1 MGEAEG
7 DPDPGGGDFEGRVT
21 WELVGDGQAMV
32 TLREGTVWAIRSSD
46 ATIVDT
52 HIDEDGDENSMGSFF
67 RYCQSFCVS
76 RDEDMEMLAWM
87 CKLVEGSLKD
97 YETKDWS
104 QLALRSS
111 WHIQPPQW
119 ALDREAAGDNE
130 PQQEFNEVEE
140 SDGVKGDG
148 KRGGEGD
155 RKKYYEKCV
164 EEEDVNGKCEAGRG
178 GRGRNV

>member
-1 MGEAEG
+1 
-7 DPDPGGGDFEGRVT
+7 
-21 WELVGDGQAMV
+21 
-32 TLREGTVWAIRSSD
+32 
-46 ATIVDT
+46 
-52 HIDEDGDENSMGSFF
+52 
-67 RYCQSFCVS
+67 
-76 RDEDMEMLAWM
+76 MLAWM

-155 RKKYYEKCV
+155 REEDDSVEGEKCV